1 MSLLEDG
8 SEKGLKG
15 HFKEDFSHRVR
26 VGMAPRAGHI
36 DRSVPYKRIATEE
49 AWTFRALVK
58 AQVEY
63 FESGEAPDDDSLR
76 MAAMFAKMAS
86 LQGMM
91 QDLGDLRLAHMDE
104 YGIDRQLLLLTAP
117 GVQVVRPGEGT
128 ALAQLGNDIAAEAC
142 RNHPDRF
149 SACAAFDPRDVPG
162 SVKEIERAMGKLGL

>member
-1 MSLLEDG
+1 MPLLEDG

-36 DRSVPYKRIATEE
+36 DRNAPYKRIATEE
-49 AWTFRALVK
+49 AWTFPALVK

-76 MAAMFAKMAS
+76 MAAMFAKMPS

-91 QDLGDLRLAHMDE
+91 QDLGELRLAHMDE

-117 GVQVVRPGEGT
+117 GCRSCGPAKERHWRARPTTSPPTLAAGIPT
-128 ALAQLGNDIAAEAC
+128 ASPPA
-142 RNHPDRF
+142 
-149 SACAAFDPRDVPG
+149 PR
-162 SVKEIERAMGKLGL
+162 SIRATSRARSRRSSGRWGR